1 MKKVKSLSCSTRLG
15 LRNGMKIYVSEMC
28 AVRLVSVST
37 VTYIN
42 DNNCGEWVES
52 MGVAGGHG

>member
-28 AVRLVSVST
+28 SVRLVSAST
-37 VTYIN
+37 VTYSN
-42 DNNCGEWVES
+42 RQMCLY
-52 MGVAGGHG
+52 